1 MTKMGSSFVYKSS
14 LFVRGSASIR
24 IDELGGECVLRD
36 VVRFCC
42 NFSHFMYHGLVTTF
56 YIHCIL

>member
-1 MTKMGSSFVYKSS
+1 MIQPLSLMTKMGSSFVYKSS

-36 VVRFCC
+36 VVRFYYI
-42 NFSHFMYHGLVTTF
+42 FSHFM
-56 YIHCIL
+56 